1 MLVPPP
7 VVVTAALLVAAVI
20 HLVPLVGVLGAAR
33 LEALYGLPVTDPNLA
48 ILMRHRAVL
57 FGLLGAFLAIA
68 AFRPALQGAAFVAGF
83 VSVVS
88 FLGLAW
94 STGGY
99 NDLVGRVVTADIVA
113 LVSLMVGVVAFRW
126 SRS

>member
-1 MLVPPP
+1 MPHARRLL
-7 VVVTAALLVAAVI
+7 VTASLLVAAVI
-20 HLVPLVGVLGAAR
+20 HLVPLVGVLGTAR

-57 FGLLGAFLAIA
+57 FGLLGTFLAIA
-68 AFRPALQGAAFVAGF
+68 AFRPALQSAAFVAGF
-83 VSVVS
+83 VSILS

-99 NDLVGRVVTADIVA
+99 NDLVARIVSGDIVA
-113 LVSLMVGVVAFRW
+113 LVSLIIGLLVWIRAGR
-126 SRS
+126 

>member
-126 SRS
+126 GRS